1 MLRQVMLTWK
11 RRMAKMSCGRAAVAA
26 LRAAGV
32 TKVFGLMGSST
43 LEMYD
48 ALYDAKDL
56 AYIGVRHENCGAHMA
71 DAYGRV
77 TQTPGL
83 FICGQAGPGSI
94 NMILGLAAAKMAYSP
109 LVVITGLP
117 ATEHLGRD
125 GFQEIDQHTVLL
137 PVTKRVMTVP
147 RADRIPEF
155 IVEAFRIANS
165 GRRGPVVVMI
175 PRDLFNHDIDVE
187 IPRSPPEMLGG
198 TVDRDV
204 LERIKEMILAAKAPV
219 IHAGAGIKWGRGSAR
234 LLALA
239 ERLQLPITTSAG
251 HGDVVAI
258 DHALYAGA
266 VGPRG
271 NPVASGLMREADLV
285 LALGTRLGFNTTRY
299 QYENI
304 SPQAKIV
311 QVDIDPIAV
320 GRYFPIALGIVGDAG
335 TVAAA
340 LAGFMKAMPAENA
353 PWRARNEKFVKDRQQ
368 LAQQREASGNHAGK
382 PLHPDVIYAE
392 LRKVAPRDALFT
404 VDAGTTGLQA
414 TDQLPYHTVPA
425 LLTPLDCAS
434 IGFSYAAGLGAKVA
448 APRRPVISLMGDGGF
463 GMTMGEMATAVMH
476 DIPTIAIVMDNGAW
490 GSEIA
495 YQRDFFNRRYIGAH
509 VHSPRFDEVMKL
521 TGGSGYFVTERGE
534 TADAVNHAMKEGK
547 PAVIHAKVDPD
558 AVISFRTDALK
569 KRN

>member
-1 MLRQVMLTWK
+1 
-11 RRMAKMSCGRAAVAA
+11 MAKMSCGRAAVEA

-48 ALYDAKDL
+48 ALYDARDMT
-56 AYIGVRHENCGAHMA
+56 YVGVRNENCGAHMA
-71 DAYGRV
+71 DAYARV

-94 NMILGLAAAKMAYSP
+94 NMMLGLAAAKMAYSP
-109 LVVITGLP
+109 LVAITGLP

-125 GFQEIDQHTVLL
+125 GFQEIDQHTAFL

-147 RADRIPEF
+147 RPERIPEF

-175 PRDLFNHDIDVE
+175 PRDLFNHDVDIG
-187 IPRSPPEMLGG
+187 IPQTLSEMTGGAVDGAALARMREML
-198 TVDRDV
+198 VQ
-204 LERIKEMILAAKAPV
+204 AKKPI
-219 IHAGAGIKWGRGSAR
+219 IHAGAGIKWGRGTAS
-234 LLALA
+234 LVQLA

-251 HGDVVAI
+251 HGDLAPV
-258 DHALYAGA
+258 DHPLYAGA
-266 VGPRG
+266 VGARG
-271 NPVASGLMREADLV
+271 NPVASALMREADLI

-299 QYENI
+299 QYDNL
-304 SPQAKIV
+304 SPDARIV
-311 QVDIDPIAV
+311 QVDIDAVAV
-320 GRYFPIALGIVGDAG
+320 GRYFPVALGIVGDAA

-340 LAGFMKAMPAENA
+340 LCAAVEPVSTREA
-353 PWRARNEKFVKDRQQ
+353 PWRERNERFV
-368 LAQQREASGNHAGK
+368 AERELLLRKRDESGSRSAK

-392 LRKVAPRDALFT
+392 LRKVASRDALFT

-414 TDQLPYHTVPA
+414 TDQLPYHVTPA

-434 IGFSYAAGLGAKVA
+434 IGFSYAAGIGAKVA
-448 APRRPVISLMGDGGF
+448 APHRTVISLMGDGGF

-476 DIPTIAIVMDNGAW
+476 DIPTIAVVMDNGAW

-509 VHSPRFDEVMKL
+509 VLSPRFDEVMKL
-521 TGGSGYFVTERGE
+521 TGGIGYYVTERGE
-534 TADAVNHAMKEGK
+534 TADAVSQAMKEGR
-547 PAVIHAKVDPD
+547 PAVVHAKVDPD
-558 AVISFRTDALK
+558 AVISFRTDAMK
-569 KRN
+569 KR